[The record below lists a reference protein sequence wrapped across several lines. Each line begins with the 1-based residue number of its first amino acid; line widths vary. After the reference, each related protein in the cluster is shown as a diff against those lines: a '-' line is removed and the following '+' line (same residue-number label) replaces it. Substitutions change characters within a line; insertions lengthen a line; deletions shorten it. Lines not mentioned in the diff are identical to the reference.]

1 MESSKVARSSPVW
14 DVPELSESSSF
25 IRVSPDTNVPV
36 TDRVLRLVDTSGF
49 RRLSRMSQLG
59 LVSYVYPGAT
69 HTRFEHSLGVFRNAI
84 EYVNRLAC
92 DSVFCE
98 LMTDRHIRLLL
109 VSALLHDIGHWPF
122 CHAIEDMRLDG
133 LPRHETLAKR
143 LISSDEIAHLL
154 MNDWQ
159 LGPAEV
165 ANVLT
170 GTIGKSVVA
179 NPLSKEDRAIAI
191 LVSILSGPIDIDKID
206 YLERDSLHAGVP
218 YGRNFD
224 RHRLISSLCIDPA
237 QHRLAITDKGRT
249 AAEMMVFARYI
260 MFSEVYWHHSVRS
273 ATAMLQHAIH
283 ELVRSGSTTDRWLDM
298 TESQLMESVRS
309 QCSSLPV
316 APCAEGLFGP
326 RRQLYKRVAQ
336 FDVLSH
342 PEQHR
347 KLSRRPFVEIVELSK
362 SLASLIRA
370 RYGIDVQEHDLLID
384 APPVKLEV
392 QCQIDVRQRDGSLKS
407 LGEMSP
413 VVHTLATR
421 QFDDIVKRVRIFV
434 RPDLRERVVNIDFAA
449 LVATLID

>member
-1 MESSKVARSSPVW
+1 
-14 DVPELSESSSF
+14 
-25 IRVSPDTNVPV
+25 
-36 TDRVLRLVDTSGF
+36 
-49 RRLSRMSQLG
+49 
-59 LVSYVYPGAT
+59 
-69 HTRFEHSLGVFRNAI
+69 
-84 EYVNRLAC
+84 
-92 DSVFCE
+92 
-98 LMTDRHIRLLL
+98 
-109 VSALLHDIGHWPF
+109 
-122 CHAIEDMRLDG
+122 
-133 LPRHETLAKR
+133 
-143 LISSDEIAHLL
+143 
-154 MNDWQ
+154 
-159 LGPAEV
+159 
-165 ANVLT
+165 
-170 GTIGKSVVA
+170 
-179 NPLSKEDRAIAI
+179 
-191 LVSILSGPIDIDKID
+191 
-206 YLERDSLHAGVP
+206 
-218 YGRNFD
+218 
-224 RHRLISSLCIDPA
+224 
-237 QHRLAITDKGRT
+237 
-249 AAEMMVFARYI
+249 
-260 MFSEVYWHHSVRS
+260 
-273 ATAMLQHAIH
+273 
-283 ELVRSGSTTDRWLDM
+283 M